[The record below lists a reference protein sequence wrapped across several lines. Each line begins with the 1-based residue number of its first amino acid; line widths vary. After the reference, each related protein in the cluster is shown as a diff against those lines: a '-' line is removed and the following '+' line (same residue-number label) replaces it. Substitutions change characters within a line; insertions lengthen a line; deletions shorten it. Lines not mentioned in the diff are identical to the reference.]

1 MIAKKEKKLKSEN
14 HLTLCAE
21 SVNNEKYLED
31 LVKGV
36 EEDFKKRQT
45 ERAKFERQWELNM
58 NFLSGNQYCDFNRR
72 GELVEES
79 KDYYWQSREVYNHI
93 APIIESRLA
102 KFSRVSPTVYVRPKT
117 DDDKDVLAAST
128 AEKILA
134 SAFKKVDV
142 EGVVRRVTTW
152 SEVCGT
158 GFYKVVW
165 DNKGGEII
173 GEIDGEEVFEGD
185 VKIVA
190 VSPFE
195 IFPDNLYTEDLLE
208 CASVIHAKAMPVDQ
222 VKRKYGVN
230 VEGEDVGIFD
240 LSKPSSMHLS
250 NGTEKVVK
258 NAVVVIE
265 KYEKPTELFP
275 EGRLIVVGGGKLLY
289 LDALPYV
296 NGENKSREYPFVKQV
311 SVRVAGSFFGAS
323 IIERLIPVQR
333 AFNAV
338 KNRKHEFM
346 NRLSMGVLTVE
357 DGSIDVDDLVEEGLT
372 PGKVIVYRQGAKSP
386 EMMSDKSMPD
396 DFNIEEDKLMNEFV
410 SISGTSDVSSSQT
423 NAKLT
428 SGTALE
434 ILVEQDNSRLVAP
447 VEEIRRAYLEFSR
460 HVIRLYAQF
469 TEGVRLIRYQ
479 DAGNKTRTSYADERA
494 VNSDDVYLESENEM
508 LSSYRQKKD
517 MVFKLYES
525 GLLSD
530 ADGKLRPT
538 TKEKVLSLLGYKEL
552 NYQKGISRLHEE
564 KAEDENERLRKEMIL
579 IEEIDDD
586 AIHVDEHIRYVL
598 SEYHSLTEEQK
609 NRFNEHIKEHK
620 TRIQN
625 RSK

>member
-1 MIAKKEKKLKSEN
+1 MKNKYS
-14 HLTLCAE
+14 LTLGAQE
-21 SVNNEKYLED
+21 ENNEKYLED

-36 EEDFKKRQT
+36 EEDFKKRQS
-45 ERAKFERQWELNM
+45 ERSKLERQWELNM

-72 GELVEES
+72 GELVEED
-79 KDYYWQSREVYNHI
+79 KDYYWQSKEVYNHI

-117 DDDKDVLAAST
+117 DDDKDVLAASV
-128 AEKILA
+128 AEKLLV

-142 EGVVRRVTTW
+142 SGVVRRVTTW

-173 GEIDGEEVFEGD
+173 GEIDGEEVFEGE

-195 IFPDNLYTEDLLE
+195 IFPDNLYAEDICD
-208 CASVIHAKAMPVDQ
+208 CASIIHAKAMLVDD
-222 VKRKYGVN
+222 VKRKYGVI
-230 VEGEDVGIFD
+230 VDGEDVGIFD
-240 LSKPSSMHLS
+240 LSKPNGNFS
-250 NGTEKVVK
+250 NRTEDKIIK

-275 EGRLIVVGGGKLLY
+275 NGRLIVVGGGKLLY
-289 LDALPYV
+289 LDCLPYV
-296 NGENKSREYPFVKQV
+296 NGENKSRDYPFVKQV
-311 SVRVAGSFFGAS
+311 SVRSAGNFFGTS

-386 EMMSDKSMPD
+386 EMMADKSMPN
-396 DFNIEEDKLMNEFV
+396 DFNEEEDKLMNEFV
-410 SISGTSDVSSSQT
+410 SISGTSDVSASNT
-423 NAKLT
+423 NAKLA
-428 SGTALE
+428 SGSALE

-447 VEEIRRAYLEFSR
+447 VEEIRRAYLGFSR
-460 HVIRLYAQF
+460 QVIRLYAQF
-469 TEGVRLIRYQ
+469 TQGVRLIRYQ
-479 DAGNKTRTSYADERA
+479 DVGNKIRTSYADERA

-525 GLLSD
+525 GLLAD
-530 ADGKLRPT
+530 ADGKLRPS

-564 KAEDENERLRKEMIL
+564 KAEEENERLKREML
-579 IEEIDDD
+579 LVEEIDDD
-586 AIHVDEHIRYVL
+586 GIHVDEHIRYVL
-598 SEYHSLTEEQK
+598 SEYRSLTEEQK
-609 NRFNEHIKEHK
+609 IRFNEHIKEHK
-620 TRIQN
+620 TRIEN